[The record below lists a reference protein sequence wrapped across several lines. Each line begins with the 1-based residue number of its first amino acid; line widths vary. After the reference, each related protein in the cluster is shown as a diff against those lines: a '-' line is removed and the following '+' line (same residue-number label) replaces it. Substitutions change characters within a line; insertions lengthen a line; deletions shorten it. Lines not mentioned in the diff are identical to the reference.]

1 MLVDYF
7 NASVSC
13 DMEKLESLV
22 NDVSVLNEDEL
33 KIRYELVEAVENV
46 ECYVVK
52 GPSEVKY
59 LVYVYSEIKFKDIAT
74 VAPGLSRIT
83 VSDTEDGSYVIFF
96 GVDEEIEQFAK
107 LTDASSPVQE
117 MVQKVSSRMEE
128 ALAVDAD
135 LRALNEKMT
144 RESQTEE

>member
-1 MLVDYF
+1 M
-7 NASVSC
+7 
-13 DMEKLESLV
+13 
-22 NDVSVLNEDEL
+22 
-33 KIRYELVEAVENV
+33 RNV
-46 ECYVVK
+46 AEYAPRNSSAAPL
-52 GPSEVKY
+52 GY
-59 LVYVYSEIKFKDIAT
+59 LSGYVYSEIKFKDIAT